1 MESLTDLL
9 EIQLDLN
16 SKLKTLEVQGRLY
29 KYLDLSEIPQIH
41 GLPYCLRILVES
53 CLRQSL
59 KNEEWSEV
67 WIQSAQDILQQNT
80 GQEVLFQPGRVVLQ
94 DFTGVAA
101 LVDLAAMR
109 DMAVEQGQDPK
120 KVDSKCPA
128 DLVVDHSVQVDFS
141 QVEKLL
147 QKQQREVEE
156 ASEAAL
162 KQHQQ
167 APQPQTYMV
176 PSNPYPAFFPMPPP
190 GHLEGGEVYYYPV
203 QDCQYGA
210 AALPMHHHP
219 EPIPVVQPLQNPVPN
234 DNPGLPIQDEVC
246 PFHQRMSYWSETLQ
260 KNRRSEMQKNDERFQ
275 FLKWVDSTF
284 ENVTVVPP
292 GTGVMHQVNL
302 EYLSRLVAVKDDQV
316 LIPDTC
322 VGTDTHTTLVNGLG
336 VLGWTVGTLE
346 AEAVMFDHPLSFKL
360 PRVIGVKLIGKF
372 QYLINDSQAN

>member
-1 MESLTDLL
+1 MDLS
-9 EIQLDLN
+9 
-16 SKLKTLEVQGRLY
+16 SKFKTLEVQGRLY

-41 GLPYCLRILVES
+41 ELPYCLRILVES

-59 KNEEWSEV
+59 KNEEWAQV
-67 WIQSAQDILQQNT
+67 WLQSAQDILEQNT

-128 DLVVDHSVQVDFS
+128 DLVVDHSVQVDFN

-147 QKQQREVEE
+147 QKQQREMDE
-156 ASEAAL
+156 ASKAM
-162 KQHQQ
+162 QQ
-167 APQPQTYMV
+167 QQQFVM
-176 PSNPYPAFFPMPPP
+176 PSTPYPAFFPSAAT
-190 GHLEGGEVYYYPV
+190 GGEVYYYPV

-210 AALPMHHHP
+210 AALPVHAA
-219 EPIPVVQPLQNPVPN
+219 PLPMPTPTNPVPN

-246 PFHQRMSYWSETLQ
+246 PFHQRMSYWAETLQ
-260 KNRRSEMQKNDERFQ
+260 KNRRAEMLKNDERFQ

-302 EYLSRLVAVKDDQV
+302 EYLSRLVAVKDDSV

-360 PRVIGVKLIGKF
+360 PHVIGVKLIGS
-372 QYLINDSQAN
+372 L